1 MLSPPASS
9 NICIWSHK
17 CPERLCVQNLKSL
30 QILTSVRSTLREA
43 KHNRDNVNVKHTGKP
58 TQGASQNFQT
68 YTLNYTTLPYP
79 KRCQKPP
86 GFNKLLRTLIF
97 AKYEPLYC

>member
-43 KHNRDNVNVKHTGKP
+43 KHNRDNVNVKHTQANPLKEQVK
-58 TQGASQNFQT
+58 TFRH
-68 YTLNYTTLPYP
+68 TL
-79 KRCQKPP
+79 
-86 GFNKLLRTLIF
+86 
-97 AKYEPLYC
+97 